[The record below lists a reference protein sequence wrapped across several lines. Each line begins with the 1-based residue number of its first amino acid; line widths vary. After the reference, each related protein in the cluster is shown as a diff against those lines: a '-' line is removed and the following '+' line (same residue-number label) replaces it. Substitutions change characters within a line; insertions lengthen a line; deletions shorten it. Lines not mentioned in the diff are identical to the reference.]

1 MPFQNDIFVGP
12 LAAHC
17 RATYKGSGYDPKQLT
32 DRPHIG
38 IANAFSEHSPGHMP
52 LRQQVDAIKAGIWQA
67 GGIPFEFG
75 IPSTCAEISIGHSC
89 MEQDMAMRDLVAAS
103 CELVSNIQH
112 FDGLV
117 LTSGCDNIVPG
128 TLLAAARV
136 DKPTIC
142 FVSGPMLAGNLDG
155 QQLLLSDVLEASVG
169 ELNKNSGTVDSTR
182 IEGLEM
188 GACPTVGACPLFG
201 TANTMQVIVEALGM
215 TPEYSSTIPAV
226 YTDKMVSAQRIG
238 RRIVEM
244 VLEDLRPSKI
254 MTRESIE
261 NAIRLDLAIGGSMN
275 AILHLLALGNELGME
290 SIDLDLFDRLSHET
304 PCIVNIKPCGTY
316 SVDQLFRYGGVPAI
330 LKQLE
335 SQLHTQC
342 LNVSGN
348 TLHDILKTAPV
359 DPNELIHSM
368 QNPVTKDGGLAVLK
382 GSLAPNGCVMRS
394 SSVAPSMHH
403 FRGEAIVFD
412 SDASAYAALI
422 NGEVKAGHVIIVRY
436 AGPKGAPGM
445 VEVESTASA
454 IVNLGLDESVAL
466 VTDGR
471 FSGFNHGPIVG
482 HVSPEAAAGGPIALV
497 ENGDLIDINIE
508 QRSLELLVDENTLA
522 ERRRNYVSP
531 PPKCSRGFMR
541 TFAKNCLPPERGGA
555 MQDWD

>member
-1 MPFQNDIFVGP
+1 MDYKNEIFVGP

-17 RATYKGSGYDPKQLT
+17 RATYKGSGYDPADLASK
-32 DRPHIG
+32 PHIG
-38 IANAFSEHSPGHMP
+38 IANSFSDHSPGHAP
-52 LRQQVDAIKAGIWQA
+52 LRQHVEAIKAGIWEA

-75 IPSTCAEISIGHSC
+75 VPSTCAEISIGHSC

-117 LTSGCDNIVPG
+117 LMSGCDNIVPG

-136 DKPTIC
+136 NKPTIC
-142 FVSGPMLAGNLDG
+142 YVSGPMLAGQIDG
-155 QQLLLSDVLEASVG
+155 KQLLLSDVLEASVG
-169 ELNKNSGTVDSTR
+169 ELNKKDSKASQER
-182 IEGLEM
+182 IQKLEM

-226 YTDKMVSAQRIG
+226 YTDKMVSAHRIG

-244 VLEDLRPSKI
+244 VKEDLRPSQI
-254 MTRESIE
+254 MTKDAIE
-261 NAIRLDLAIGGSMN
+261 NAIRCDLAIGGSMN
-275 AILHLLALGNELGME
+275 AVLHLLALGKELQ
-290 SIDLDLFDRLSHET
+290 IPDINLDLFDRLSKET
-304 PCIVNIKPCGTY
+304 PCIVNIKPCGIH
-316 SVDQLFRYGGVPAI
+316 SVDKLFYYGGVPAI
-330 LKQLE
+330 LNQLK
-335 SQLHTQC
+335 SQLHLDC
-342 LNVSGN
+342 LNVSGH
-348 TLHDILKTAPV
+348 TLGDILKDAPEE
-359 DPNELIHSM
+359 PNDLIRSLD
-368 QNPVTKDGGLAVLK
+368 NPITKDGGLAVLK

-394 SSVAPSMHH
+394 SSVTPKMHH
-403 FRGEAIVFD
+403 FKGTAICFN
-412 SDASAYAALI
+412 SDAEAYQALMDGVVQKG
-422 NGEVKAGHVIIVRY
+422 NVIVVRY

-454 IVNLGLDESVAL
+454 IVNLGLDEDVAL

-482 HVSPEAAAGGPIALV
+482 HVSPEAAVGGPIALI
-497 ENGDLIDINIE
+497 ENGDLIEIDIE
-508 QRSLELLVDENTLA
+508 KRSIELLVDSKVME
-522 ERRRNYVSP
+522 ERRRKYVAP
-531 PPKCSRGFMR
+531 PEKGKRGFMR
-541 TFAKNCLPPERGGA
+541 VYAKNCLPAEEGGA

>member
-1 MPFQNDIFVGP
+1 MAFQNDIFAGP

-17 RATYKGSGYDPKQLT
+17 RATYKGSGYDPKQLA

-52 LRQQVDAIKAGIWQA
+52 LRQQIESIKAGIWQA

-112 FDGLV
+112 FDGLI

-142 FVSGPMLAGNLDG
+142 FVSGPMLAGNLDNK
-155 QQLLLSDVLEASVG
+155 QLLLSDVLEASVG
-169 ELNKNSGTVDSTR
+169 ELNRKDGVVNQAR

-226 YTDKMVSAQRIG
+226 YTDKAVSAQRIG

-254 MTRESIE
+254 MTKESIE

-275 AILHLLALGNELGME
+275 AILHLLALGNELGLE

-335 SQLHTQC
+335 GQLHTQC
-342 LNVSGN
+342 LNVSGH
-348 TLHDILKTAPV
+348 TLADILKTAPTTTN
-359 DPNELIHSM
+359 DLIHSM
-368 QNPVTKDGGLAVLK
+368 ENPVTKDGGLAVLK

-403 FRGEAIVFD
+403 FCGPAVVFD
-412 SDASAYAALI
+412 SDASAYAALMD
-422 NGEVKAGHVIIVRY
+422 GGVTPGQVIVVRY

-497 ENGDLIDINIE
+497 KDGDLIEIDIE
-508 QRSLELLVDENTLA
+508 KRTLELLVDENTLA
-522 ERRRNYVSP
+522 ERRRNYVAP

>member
-1 MPFQNDIFVGP
+1 MAFQNDIFAGP

-17 RATYKGSGYDPKQLT
+17 RATYKGCGYDPEQLAN
-32 DRPHIG
+32 RPHIG
-38 IANAFSEHSPGHMP
+38 IANTYSEHSPGHMP

-75 IPSTCAEISIGHSC
+75 VPSTCAEISIGHSC

-155 QQLLLSDVLEASVG
+155 SQLLLSDVLEASVG
-169 ELNKNSGTVDSTR
+169 ELNKQGGNADGEKIR
-182 IEGLEM
+182 KLEM

-244 VLEDLRPSKI
+244 VREDLRPSRV
-254 MTRESIE
+254 MTKESIE

-275 AILHLLALGNELGME
+275 AILHLLALGNELGLKD
-290 SIDLDLFDRLSHET
+290 IDLDLFDRLSHET
-304 PCIVNIKPCGTY
+304 PCIVNVKPCGTY
-316 SVDQLFRYGGVPAI
+316 SVDRLFHFGGVPAI

-335 SQLHTQC
+335 SQLHPEC
-342 LNVSGN
+342 LNVSGH
-348 TLHDILKTAPV
+348 TLGEILKTAPTQ
-359 DPNELIHSM
+359 PNDLIRSM
-368 QNPVTKDGGLAVLK
+368 ENPVTKDGGLAVLK

-403 FRGEAIVFD
+403 FRGTAVVFD
-412 SDASAYAALI
+412 SDPAAYAALMD
-422 NGEVKAGHVIIVRY
+422 GRVKPGDVIVVRY

-482 HVSPEAAAGGPIALV
+482 HVSPEAAVGGPIALV
-497 ENGDLIDINIE
+497 EDGDLIDIDIE
-508 QRSLELLVDENTLA
+508 RRSVELLVDEKTLA
-522 ERRRNYVSP
+522 ERRGNYVAP

-541 TFAKNCLPPERGGA
+541 TFAKNCLPSERGGA